1 MVVFLH
7 LSANKEV
14 KNMRKTLHLAS
25 LDVGLGYGSLLVL
38 FYAATEA
45 EVNKEVAE
53 AEVDY
58 EAKLTEVKAYP
69 NGFRLVYTSMPGIV
83 DVPEDGMA

>member
-1 MVVFLH
+1 
-7 LSANKEV
+7 
-14 KNMRKTLHLAS
+14 MRKVLHLAS

-38 FYAATEA
+38 FYAANGI
-45 EVNKEVAE
+45 EVKEEVAE

-58 EAKLTEVKAYP
+58 DAKLTEVKAYP

>member
-1 MVVFLH
+1 
-7 LSANKEV
+7 
-14 KNMRKTLHLAS
+14 MRKVLHLAS

-38 FYAATEA
+38 FYAANEI
-45 EVNKEVAE
+45 EVKEEVAE

-58 EAKLTEVKAYP
+58 DAKLTEVKAYP

-83 DVPEDGMA
+83 DVPEDGIA

>member
-1 MVVFLH
+1 
-7 LSANKEV
+7 
-14 KNMRKTLHLAS
+14 MRKTLHIAN

-45 EVNKEVAE
+45 EVKKEIAS

-69 NGFRLVYTSMPGIV
+69 NGFRLMYTSMPGIV
-83 DVPEDGMA
+83 EVPEDGMV

>member
-1 MVVFLH
+1 
-7 LSANKEV
+7 
-14 KNMRKTLHLAS
+14 MRKTLHIAS

-45 EVNKEVAE
+45 EVNKEVAST
-53 AEVDY
+53 EVDY
-58 EAKLTEVKAYP
+58 EARLTEVKAYP

-83 DVPEDGMA
+83 DVPENGMA

>member
-1 MVVFLH
+1 M
-7 LSANKEV
+7 
-14 KNMRKTLHLAS
+14 
-25 LDVGLGYGSLLVL
+25 L
-38 FYAATEA
+38 FYAANEI
-45 EVNKEVAE
+45 EVKEEVAE

-58 EAKLTEVKAYP
+58 DAKLTEVKAYP

>member
-1 MVVFLH
+1 
-7 LSANKEV
+7 
-14 KNMRKTLHLAS
+14 MRKTLYLAS
-25 LDVGLGYGSLLVL
+25 LDIGIGYGSLLVL

-45 EVNKEVAE
+45 EVKKEVAN

-58 EAKLTEVKAYP
+58 EARLTEVKAYP

-83 DVPEDGMA
+83 EIPEEGIAL

>member
-1 MVVFLH
+1 
-7 LSANKEV
+7 
-14 KNMRKTLHLAS
+14 MRKVLHLAS

-38 FYAATEA
+38 FYAANEI
-45 EVNKEVAE
+45 EVN
-53 AEVDY
+53 D
-58 EAKLTEVKAYP
+58 AKLTEVKAYP